1 MAQSMKM
8 MNTMMPLMSAFFCY
22 TLPAG
27 MGLYWIAGSVVRS
40 IQQIVI
46 NKHIDKM
53 DIDELVKKNEAK
65 RVEKLKK
72 AGIDPKTVNK
82 NATIN
87 TRNVNN
93 TPKKKTMSEKAGV
106 KPLTKKEK
114 EEAMKDSTGTYAKNA
129 KPGSLA
135 AKANLVK
142 EYNEKNNK

>member
-1 MAQSMKM
+1 M
-8 MNTMMPLMSAFFCY
+8 L
-22 TLPAG
+22 
-27 MGLYWIAGSVVRS
+27 
-40 IQQIVI
+40 
-46 NKHIDKM
+46 
-53 DIDELVKKNEAK
+53 
-65 RVEKLKK
+65 KLKVIWK
-72 AGIDPKTVNK
+72 LHTNYTILLYIYYLFFLIINDIINPSPYK
-82 NATIN
+82 NITD
-87 TRNVNN
+87 VNN